1 VPYKPKFDDHVLVS
15 THAHLFDHLLRLT
28 KIHANPNRLYELSS
42 VLTTQNTPD
51 LAMRWSMF
59 FPAYTICD
67 TIEIEQSNP
76 MVRLLDVMKR
86 VMLKNQVD
94 VVYDVEVE
102 VGEKILRYGG
112 AEAGVART
120 LKVIG
125 NRNDDVSDLCG
136 RSFMASRELRGRSC
150 FRFIVAPLW
159 YASRNRTFG
168 R

>member
-1 VPYKPKFDDHVLVS
+1 
-15 THAHLFDHLLRLT
+15 
-28 KIHANPNRLYELSS
+28 
-42 VLTTQNTPD
+42 
-51 LAMRWSMF
+51 MF

-102 VGEKILRYGG
+102 VGEKMLRYGG